1 MVLYFVGTIGP
12 IDSVYHLYNSI
23 KNMFNSFND
32 FYSKMSQSFIDYLKH
47 IFGDAPKP
55 PKPDLPKLPPRPK
68 TSSIYEYIN
77 KVSGKNDSFFSLRR
91 LYALKESFNNATG
104 YYTSWSDAVFSLET
118 VKNISYFLMFGI
130 FVYFVYL
137 NYENI
142 GGLITT
148 IANGLYNYVVQ
159 LPVNTFNFVI
169 SIPTKIYNGV
179 AAAYTSVWEYFTN
192 FTLFPPRDNTRFAQ
206 YQYQAP
212 EPLPRIPSETPSY
225 RELRDSIASVF
236 GNVNPAAQVHPS
248 AASTSTVAAGTAL
261 PASEIATTGT
271 HSAWGSNTPAAPV
284 TNPPSYNPAAVG
296 LNLTNSQ
303 LAGLSPKK
311 IQGLC
316 LPPARWRTKAPPG
329 QCEYLNI

>member
-1 MVLYFVGTIGP
+1 MFKILKGLLFAFKNNPIVPKLKIVLKTSRMLRTNLIALLTKLGIWNKYTRAPPPFFKSFGTLYSYLFRIWMLFNILMVLYFVGTIGP

-55 PKPDLPKLPPRPK
+55 PKPDLPKLTPRPK

-130 FVYFVYL
+130 FVYFVYI

-142 GGLITT
+142 AGLITT
-148 IANGLYNYVVQ
+148 IAREVYN
-159 LPVNTFNFVI
+159 
-169 SIPTKIYNGV
+169 
-179 AAAYTSVWEYFTN
+179 
-192 FTLFPPRDNTRFAQ
+192 
-206 YQYQAP
+206 
-212 EPLPRIPSETPSY
+212 
-225 RELRDSIASVF
+225 
-236 GNVNPAAQVHPS
+236 
-248 AASTSTVAAGTAL
+248 
-261 PASEIATTGT
+261 
-271 HSAWGSNTPAAPV
+271 
-284 TNPPSYNPAAVG
+284 
-296 LNLTNSQ
+296 
-303 LAGLSPKK
+303 
-311 IQGLC
+311 
-316 LPPARWRTKAPPG
+316 
-329 QCEYLNI
+329 